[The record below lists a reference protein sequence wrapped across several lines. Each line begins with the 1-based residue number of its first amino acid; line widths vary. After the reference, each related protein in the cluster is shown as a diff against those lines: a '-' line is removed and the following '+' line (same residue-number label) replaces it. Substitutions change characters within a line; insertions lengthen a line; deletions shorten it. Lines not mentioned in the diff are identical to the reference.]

1 MITGS
6 ITLNG
11 IGDHNL
17 AEIIRVKIKHE
28 DALIF
33 NPQQM
38 QPNMTM
44 IPPRPGVAQQQK
56 QDGYNNAILAWKD
69 LKGLKAV
76 LEILQA
82 IDVDL
87 KEAGQHQAAA

>member
-1 MITGS
+1 MITGNM
-6 ITLNG
+6 TLNG

-17 AEIIRVKIKHE
+17 AEIIKVKIKHE

-38 QPNMTM
+38 QPNLVM
-44 IPPRPGVAQQQK
+44 IPARPGVVQQQK
-56 QDGYNNAILAWKD
+56 QQGYNNVTLAWAD

-76 LEILQA
+76 LEILQS
-82 IDVDL
+82 IDVET
-87 KEAGQHQAAA
+87 KESAQHQSAA